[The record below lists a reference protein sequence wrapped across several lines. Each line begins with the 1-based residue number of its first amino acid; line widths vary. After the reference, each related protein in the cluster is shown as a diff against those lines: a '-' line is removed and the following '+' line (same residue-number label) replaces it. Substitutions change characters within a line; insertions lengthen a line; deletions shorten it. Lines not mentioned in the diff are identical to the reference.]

1 MLENMIQREKPILVF
16 LQETKS
22 NSTLLEKFFNKVW
35 TGCHSVF
42 VDASGTFGGLE
53 ILWNPQ
59 ILSLQDFHASHFFIQ
74 ANFHLTVTNIH
85 GLLTNVYFPQD
96 LQKKLDLL
104 NTLSTLSSSRCHP
117 LWISGGEFIIITALE
132 EKSGGLARLE
142 GDNIGFKDFIS
153 RNQLMDLQT
162 SNGMFTW
169 TNKRRGSQHIDSR
182 LDRFLLSDNAI
193 HLGRDFH
200 ASILLQASSDHWPL
214 MLQWSR
220 PESKSNRPF

>member
-1 MLENMIQREKPILVF
+1 M
-16 LQETKS
+16 
-22 NSTLLEKFFNKVW
+22 
-35 TGCHSVF
+35 
-42 VDASGTFGGLE
+42 DASGASGGLE

-74 ANFHLTVTNIH
+74 TTFRLIGTNIH

-104 NTLSTLSSSRCHP
+104 NSLTALSSARSHP
-117 LWISGGEFIIITALE
+117 LWISGGDYNIITALE
-132 EKSGGLARLE
+132 EKSGGRARLE
-142 GDNIGFKDFIS
+142 GDNIGFKELIS

-169 TNKRRGSQHIDSR
+169 TNKLRESKHISSK
-182 LDRFLLSDNAI
+182 LDYFLLSDNAI

-200 ASILLQASSDHWPL
+200 ASILPHASSNHWL
-214 MLQWSR
+214 IMLQ
-220 PESKSNRPF
+220 